1 MYNAFVALA
10 TSIILKNVQVFASG
24 LLGFLNTKHLKEI
37 DYSLQLFL
45 GPEEAEFSPEGIALD
60 SSVASDI
67 LKDACYKKQIFFF
80 LMKNS

>member
-37 DYSLQLFL
+37 DYSL
-45 GPEEAEFSPEGIALD
+45 
-60 SSVASDI
+60 
-67 LKDACYKKQIFFF
+67 
-80 LMKNS
+80 